1 MAEALHVLMFWLHI
15 SGVAALIGGILYAR
29 AVLAPASQPLGPEAQ
44 RGLAERTAVR
54 FRPLVYSSIAALIVS
69 GLYRIISTPGHS
81 PRYHALLGV
90 KLLLAAHVFA
100 VSALIVK
107 KDSPRRTRLMT
118 GAAISGFA
126 IIAIASYLRRI
137 F

>member
-1 MAEALHVLMFWLHI
+1 MGDRRLDQPL
-15 SGVAALIGGILYAR
+15 ILYLHGFTSGPQSKKAQALAR
-29 AVLAPASQPLGPEAQ
+29 RMAQ

>member
-1 MAEALHVLMFWLHI
+1 MADGLNVFMFWLHV
-15 SGVAALIGGILYAR
+15 SSVVALIGGILYAR
-29 AVLAPASQPLGPEAQ
+29 AVLVPASKALGPDAQ
-44 RGLAERTAVR
+44 RGLSENAARG
-54 FRPLVYSSIAALIVS
+54 FRPLVYSAIPALIAS
-69 GLYRIISTPGHS
+69 GVYRIITTPGHS
-81 PRYHALLGV
+81 ARYHALLGI

-100 VSALIVK
+100 VAVLIVR
-107 KDSPRRTRLMT
+107 KDTPRRTRLMT